1 MFEILSQNLVSLNP
15 QSENTQKF
23 SSEKHYE
30 AASQNFQNTNP
41 PIDVDLSKYL
51 EKKLEELEAQERS
64 KAKQQDNFEKTPKG
78 KKQKQRKQK
87 KQEQQ
92 STKSENRRR
101 TIYAINLFD
110 IAFYGKISPARQ
122 TIANMCGFHVNTF
135 DNHKKELKKFG
146 LLGWD
151 SGKKTYET
159 NTYYLPDHVRNQA
172 ITRPKDFVIP
182 RFLFIAI
189 QYVLKKLDWKSQQAI
204 YQQLIKDV
212 VHHISLRDR
221 KERTSSDENSEK
233 CAKDPPKTRGSPK
246 RPIFRRLLSEFK
258 FNFKD
263 QAILSSYG
271 EGPLRAAI
279 CDLNSYNGDVRN
291 VVAFL
296 ISRCKAQ
303 QSKIQDQQALQI
315 ETPGQ
320 NLEWLKQ
327 LLTDPKMRARLI
339 LNSGSSIDR
348 STQENKPFV
357 NLLIH
362 KKDLSK
368 SKLIIEQK
376 VHGTWIDKAIPA
388 DREKFRET
396 ILSSLEMAFKYSE
409 GYQARACC

>member
-1 MFEILSQNLVSLNP
+1 MFEIVSQNLISLNTK
-15 QSENTQKF
+15 SENTQKF

-30 AASQNFQNTNP
+30 AALQNFQNLNP
-41 PIDVDLSKYL
+41 SIDVDLSKYL
-51 EKKLEELEAQERS
+51 EKKLDELEAQERS

-78 KKQKQRKQK
+78 KKQKKRKQRKQ
-87 KQEQQ
+87 QP
-92 STKSENRRR
+92 TKSENRRR
-101 TIYAINLFD
+101 TVYALNLFD
-110 IAFYGKISPARQ
+110 IAFYGKVSPARQ

-135 DNHKKELKKFG
+135 DNHKKELQKIG
-146 LLGWD
+146 LLDWD

-159 NTYYLPDHVRNQA
+159 NTYYLPDHVRNQK

-189 QYVLKKLDWKSQQAI
+189 QYVLKKLDWKGQQAI
-204 YQQLIKDV
+204 YQQLIKDI
-212 VHHISLRDR
+212 VHHISLRNR
-221 KERTSSDENSEK
+221 KERTSSDEISEK

-258 FNFKD
+258 FDFKD

-271 EGPLRAAI
+271 EGSLRAAI
-279 CDLNSYNGDVRN
+279 CDLNGYNGDVRN

-296 ISRCKAQ
+296 ISRCKSHQ
-303 QSKIQDQQALQI
+303 NKIQDQQALQI

-320 NLEWLKQ
+320 NLKWLKQ
-327 LLTDPKMRARLI
+327 LLIDPKMRARLI
-339 LNSGSSIDR
+339 LKSGSSIDR

-362 KKDLSK
+362 KKDISK

-376 VHGTWIDKAIPA
+376 VHGTWIDKAISA
-388 DREKFRET
+388 DREKFSET
-396 ILSSLEMAFKYSE
+396 ILSSLEMAFKHSE
-409 GYQARACC
+409 GYQARVCC

>member
-1 MFEILSQNLVSLNP
+1 MLASVVRTIPDKVILYNSHDANL
-15 QSENTQKF
+15 ENTQSLEF
-23 SSEKHYE
+23 VNE
-30 AASQNFQNTNP
+30 APSINE
-41 PIDVDLSKYL
+41 DLSGYL
-51 EKKLEELEAQERS
+51 QTKLKNLESQERTIT
-64 KAKQQDNFEKTPKG
+64 KQQANFEKTPKG
-78 KKQKQRKQK
+78 KKQKKRKQK

-101 TIYAINLFD
+101 TVYALNLFD
-110 IAFYGKISPARQ
+110 IGFYGKVKPARQ

-135 DNHKKELKKFG
+135 DNHKKELKKIG

-189 QYVLKKLDWKSQQAI
+189 QYVLKKLDWKGQQAI

-263 QAILSSYG
+263 QAILSSHG

-279 CDLNSYNGDVRN
+279 CDLNSYNGKVKN
-291 VVAFL
+291 AVAFL
-296 ISRCKAQ
+296 ISRCRAHQ
-303 QSKIQDQQALQI
+303 RKIQDQQAIQI
-315 ETPGQ
+315 ETPEQ
-320 NLEWLKQ
+320 NIEWLKQ
-327 LLTDPKMRARLI
+327 LLMDQKMKARLI
-339 LNSGSSIDR
+339 LQSVSSIDR

-376 VHGTWIDKAIPA
+376 VHGTWINKAISVG
-388 DREKFRET
+388 REKFRET

-409 GYQARACC
+409 GYQARVCC